1 MTNKSKTGYEKHL
14 TTCPH
19 CKRDVL
25 DHMAT
30 CPFCQGELKP
40 YYKLLEG
47 DKARQVRFYLTIAL
61 TAIALV
67 IILLKLI

>member
-1 MTNKSKTGYEKHL
+1 MTKKSKTGYEKHL

-25 DHMAT
+25 DHMLE

-40 YYKLLEG
+40 YYKPMETE
-47 DKARQVRFYLTIAL
+47 KARRIRNFLTIGL
-61 TAIALV
+61 MAIALV
-67 IILLKLI
+67 IILTKLI